1 MTEEEQSAG
10 LPDYLR
16 DTSADAEKTLD
27 VEVDAA
33 EAWAQAFAKSGEY
46 SDTEPQSQPDPD
58 QPLTNPSEDSNRE
71 FPSTP
76 LSQDTDEN
84 EVTPPASQAESAAS
98 AAPAEPETEPQPN
111 SLSDTSTQAW
121 SAFLNEDS
129 LPKAEDSTTDVID
142 ATDQDTAPAQ
152 PAEDL
157 ETTVVRRKSLLGT
170 EPDSTSRTG
179 EARSDTAMEN
189 TETPD
194 PQWQPRQTQLLGN
207 EDEKLNES
215 TMLAGATIKPAKISR
230 AAAHAWSLLI
240 SLLGV
245 PLAWAFLRHAG
256 GLLYGSNDST
266 WDTGKY
272 SVEGLIFLI
281 LGLVTVI
288 VIGSFVRL
296 SSLGMFVSGILLTI
310 LGGAFVVIPMVMKD
324 AVGTSLQGM
333 QDSPVMAL
341 KVLGYLIESAGASGE
356 FFVIGVLLI
365 MIGVVGHTARRK
377 GRVDQIADKALARAE
392 NA

>member
-16 DTSADAEKTLD
+16 DAAEDADKTLD

-33 EAWAQAFAKSGEY
+33 EAWAQAFAKSGGD
-46 SDTEPQSQPDPD
+46 SDTEPQSQPD
-58 QPLTNPSEDSNRE
+58 QPLTNPSEDTNRE
-71 FPSTP
+71 LPSTP
-76 LSQDTDEN
+76 PSEDTDEN
-84 EVTPPASQAESAAS
+84 EVTPQASAVESEVS

-111 SLSDTSTQAW
+111 PASDTSTQAW

-129 LPKAEDSTTDVID
+129 LPKAEDSMTDVID
-142 ATDQDTAPAQ
+142 ATDQDTPSAQ

-240 SLLGV
+240 SLIGV
-245 PLAWAFLRHAG
+245 PLAWAFLRHAE

-296 SSLGMFVSGILLTI
+296 SSLGMFVVGILLTI
-310 LGGAFVVIPMVMKD
+310 LGGAFVVLPMAMKD
-324 AVGTSLQGM
+324 AMGTSLQGM

-341 KVLGYLIESAGASGE
+341 KVLGYLIESAGASGQC
-356 FFVIGVLLI
+356 FVIGVLLI